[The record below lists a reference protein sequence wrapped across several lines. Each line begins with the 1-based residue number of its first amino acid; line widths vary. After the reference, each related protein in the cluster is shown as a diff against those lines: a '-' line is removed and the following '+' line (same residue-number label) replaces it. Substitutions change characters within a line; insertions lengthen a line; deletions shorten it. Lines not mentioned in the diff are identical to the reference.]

1 MVPLANSGPI
11 ALAFLFKRLK
21 WPVPMVRWRA
31 AKEVRNL
38 LNSAATR
45 AAATVQLLD
54 SLENS
59 VCESEVC
66 SLLSII
72 FLTASEARPKRA
84 AVISHIKYPSLLGDI
99 LLERTYGK
107 GKGMGGWLRTHAG
120 AAPSDFEAGSYFEK
134 YSTAHVPPILGN
146 NLMRLQR
153 VSGFPFRLQW
163 GFEWKMLRDRL
174 GTHFTEYPH
183 YFGNVLDARSGI
195 MGQFWQRMR
204 DVYLSA
210 YLRTLAYAVCEW
222 GLPQNIAEGY
232 CLDIVDGVA
241 GIFEIEPGVRPTW
254 LFDFPERLCK
264 PDADFGAI
272 ARECFEASRQHGM
285 VAVSIDTPIA
295 ASVQKYARL
304 QMTTHLITADYEVP
318 VGQFLYE
325 KMPPLMI
332 DRTFEVKGAP
342 PEIKLDEASSA
353 GSNGGNEAAVC
364 ICLFPIPFGCWQG
377 DYFSLGLTIPAPYVV
392 GDMQINCTAEGIDL
406 ISHDNKLGST
416 TRIWNDGWTP
426 PHPKG
431 GSTRCGV
438 VTMVDASRLEEARVR
453 LERRLALFVRLR
465 VWDREEDYGDY
476 VESERNELIILQ

>member
-1 MVPLANSGPI
+1 MVPLANSAPI

-21 WPVPMVRWRA
+21 WPVPMERWRA
-31 AKEVRNL
+31 AKEIRNL
-38 LNSAATR
+38 LDAVATRPAATE
-45 AAATVQLLD
+45 QLLN

-66 SLLSII
+66 ALLNII
-72 FLTASEARPKRA
+72 FLTAPEGRPTRA
-84 AVISHIKYPSLLGDI
+84 AVISHIKHPSLLGDM

-120 AAPSDFEAGSYFEK
+120 AAPSGFSAGSYFEK

-146 NLMRLQR
+146 NLLRLQR

-163 GFEWKMLRDRL
+163 GFEWKMLRDQL

-183 YFGNVLDARSGI
+183 YFGDVLDARSGI

-210 YLRTLAYAVCEW
+210 YLRTLAHAVCEW

-241 GIFEIEPGVRPTW
+241 GIFEIEPSVRPTW
-254 LFDFPERLCK
+254 MSDFPERLCK
-264 PDADFGAI
+264 PDEDFGAI
-272 ARECFEASRQHGM
+272 VRELFEASRQDGM
-285 VAVSIDTPIA
+285 LAVSIDTPIA
-295 ASVQKYARL
+295 ASVQNYARL

-318 VGQFLYE
+318 AGEFLYE

-332 DRTFEVKGAP
+332 DRTFEVKGAQ
-342 PEIKLDEASSA
+342 PEITFDEASSA
-353 GSNGGNEAAVC
+353 GSRDGNEAAVC

-377 DYFSLGLTIPAPYVV
+377 DFFSLGLAIPAPYVV
-392 GDMQINCTAEGIDL
+392 GNMQINCTAKGINL
-406 ISHDNKLGST
+406 ISRDENIIST
-416 TRIWNDGWTP
+416 TRVWNDGWTP

-431 GSTRCGV
+431 GSTRCGG
-438 VTMVDASRLEEARVR
+438 VTMMDASCLEEARVR
-453 LERRLALFVRLR
+453 LGRQLALFVRLR
-465 VWDREEDYGDY
+465 VWDREKEYGDY
-476 VESERNELIILQ
+476 VESERNELVVL